1 MRPRGSAPTTPLPP
15 PPDPAVPPDPLR
27 TSPSFGSRGASTA
40 RPGPAAWKSASPRGG
55 GRRGAP
61 RYSPCPGGDQAGRG
75 GVSRGATAS
84 PRGAAPSPPPPF
96 LPPPGA
102 AQGKEANRAGEE
114 EGKGGRKKNRNP
126 TPDHR
131 CRTEPGGAQLPL
143 EAPCTTRAW
152 ERGCGAP
159 RRGSRAWDARG
170 VSEGSRSP
178 GLRDTRG
185 HAALQSL
192 GGRRESNAPLHPNS
206 ACPREP
212 PCLSAGRPGLL
223 RSGKAAAFE
232 RGWFPLSGRAKC
244 PRGVIKTISRGE
256 HPRGAAR

>member
-1 MRPRGSAPTTPLPP
+1 MRPRGSAPTPPLPP

-75 GVSRGATAS
+75 GCPGE
-84 PRGAAPSPPPPF
+84 
-96 LPPPGA
+96 LLHPPGELLHPRRLPSCLLPA
-102 AQGKEANRAGEE
+102 LRRGRKRTGPGRRREKEGE
-114 EGKGGRKKNRNP
+114 KKNRNP

-131 CRTEPGGAQLPL
+131 CRREPGGAQLPL

-185 HAALQSL
+185 RAALQSL